1 MPIQLCEKIY
11 LQTSSQCEKKKKIIY
26 LKKISSNEF
35 TLFAVCNSEKV
46 VFTKFFKN
54 ILLFRLRKFYT
65 VSLASLESCQ
75 FIFQAKQKNLKDDR
89 CSFLTTMRQQNMSY
103 ILEKMKAFLNN
114 FLKAQTHT

>member
-1 MPIQLCEKIY
+1 MPLQLCEKIY
-11 LQTSSQCEKKKKIIY
+11 LQTSSHCEKKIIY
-26 LKKISSNEF
+26 LKKFRQINSHYSI
-35 TLFAVCNSEKV
+35 SEKV
-46 VFTKFFKN
+46 VFTEFFKN
-54 ILLFRLRKFYT
+54 ILLSRFRKFYT
-65 VSLASLESCQ
+65 VSFAYLESYQ